1 MGEFN
6 NEFNKMIVMHEN
18 EFHLR
23 LYDFLFG
30 SLTDEERADE
40 DVLRS
45 ELEIWFETLR
55 WAEGVDGVLVWYGK
69 YGVSPTKLVWLDDAD
84 IFAEH
89 ALSILKEEVTNYA
102 KAANNATQ
110 R

>member
-1 MGEFN
+1 MSEFT
-6 NEFNKMIVMHEN
+6 KMIVMHED
-18 EFHLR
+18 EFYMR
-23 LYDFLFG
+23 LGDFLFG

-40 DVLRS
+40 NVLRS

-55 WAEGVDGVLVWYGK
+55 WAEGVDGVLIWYGK

-102 KAANNATQ
+102 KATNKSSQ